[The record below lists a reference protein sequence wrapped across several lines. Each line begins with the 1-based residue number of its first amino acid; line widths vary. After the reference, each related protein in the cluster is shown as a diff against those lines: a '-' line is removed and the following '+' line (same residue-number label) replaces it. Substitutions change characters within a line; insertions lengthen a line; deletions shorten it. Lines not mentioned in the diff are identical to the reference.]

1 MGRSGLRKQQFGPPR
16 LDGLLFALLGAAVVL
31 FSGCTDAGAGGRA
44 SSPVAH
50 VGGVALDASAI
61 AGWAS
66 EVVSYEPGPEATS
79 YTDPSEAI
87 GPASGVSTEVLVLGR
102 GGSVTLAFEA
112 PIADAEGAELAVFE
126 NGLGTVEELFAELA
140 YVGIS
145 SNGRDFARFAVRSSR
160 TEPVSAY
167 GRINPAEY
175 SGFAGLHPGGVG
187 TAFDFG
193 ELAEN
198 PRVTGGEVDLE
209 SIRYVRIV
217 DLVGDGSETDDE
229 GNPVYDPYPTS
240 GSAGFDLDGVAF
252 LRGGP

>member
-1 MGRSGLRKQQFGPPR
+1 M
-16 LDGLLFALLGAAVVL
+16 
-31 FSGCTDAGAGGRA
+31 
-44 SSPVAH
+44 
-50 VGGVALDASAI
+50 GGVALDASAI
-61 AGWAS
+61 GGWAS

-87 GPASGVSTEVLVLGR
+87 GPASGVATEVLVLGR
-102 GGSVTLAFEA
+102 GGSVTLAFSA
-112 PIADAEGAELAVFE
+112 SLADEGGAEIAIFE

-140 YVGIS
+140 YVEIS
-145 SNGRDFARFAVRSSR
+145 SNGRDFARFPVRTAR

-167 GRINPAEY
+167 GRVNPAEY

-193 ELAEN
+193 ELAGN
-198 PRVTGGEVDLE
+198 PLVTGGEVDLG

-217 DLVGDGSETDDE
+217 DLVGDGSEIDNE
-229 GNPVYDPYPTS
+229 GHPIYDPYPTT